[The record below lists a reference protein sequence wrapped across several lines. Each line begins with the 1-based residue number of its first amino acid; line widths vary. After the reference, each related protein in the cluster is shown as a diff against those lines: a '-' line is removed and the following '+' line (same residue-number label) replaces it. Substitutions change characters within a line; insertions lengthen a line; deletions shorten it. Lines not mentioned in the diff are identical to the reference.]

1 MTHPGPS
8 IVDVPVDYA
17 NAKLTAG
24 LGQLICPICARRD
37 EDGIPMEESVK
48 GEETLERVV
57 DELEESVKGEETLE
71 RVVDELSR
79 RGYTEHFKA
88 VEGGLQALGTGQ
100 RFEPKDLVIRGY
112 YRFEGVSDPDDMAI
126 AYAIESRSGVRG
138 ILIDAFGV
146 YSDPTTSEVL
156 KRIPMLGKSAA

>member
-1 MTHPGPS
+1 
-8 IVDVPVDYA
+8 VPVDYA

-37 EDGIPMEESVK
+37 EDGIPM
-48 GEETLERVV
+48 
-57 DELEESVKGEETLE
+57 EESVKGEETLE

-112 YRFEGVSDPDDMAI
+112 YA
-126 AYAIESRSGVRG
+126 SRASPIR
-138 ILIDAFGV
+138 
-146 YSDPTTSEVL
+146 TTWRLRTPS
-156 KRIPMLGKSAA
+156 RAGAGFAAS

>member
-1 MTHPGPS
+1 M
-8 IVDVPVDYA
+8 
-17 NAKLTAG
+17 
-24 LGQLICPICARRD
+24 
-37 EDGIPMEESVK
+37 
-48 GEETLERVV
+48 
-57 DELEESVKGEETLE
+57 EESVKGEETLE

-112 YRFEGVSDPDDMAI
+112 YRFEGISDPDDMAI

-146 YSDPTTSEVL
+146 YADPTTAAAL
-156 KRIPMLGKSAA
+156 KNVPILGKTAA

>member
-1 MTHPGPS
+1 M
-8 IVDVPVDYA
+8 D
-17 NAKLTAG
+17 
-24 LGQLICPICARRD
+24 
-37 EDGIPMEESVK
+37 ESVK
-48 GEETLERVV
+48 NEETL
-57 DELEESVKGEETLE
+57 K

-112 YRFEGVSDPDDMAI
+112 YRFEGISDPDDMAI
-126 AYAIESRSGVRG
+126 AYAVESRSGVRG
-138 ILIDAFGV
+138 VLIDAFGV
-146 YSDPTTSEVL
+146 YSDPRTSEVL

>member
-1 MTHPGPS
+1 M
-8 IVDVPVDYA
+8 D
-17 NAKLTAG
+17 
-24 LGQLICPICARRD
+24 
-37 EDGIPMEESVK
+37 ESVK
-48 GEETLERVV
+48 NEETL
-57 DELEESVKGEETLE
+57 K

-112 YRFEGVSDPDDMAI
+112 YRFEGISDPDDMAI

>member
-1 MTHPGPS
+1 M
-8 IVDVPVDYA
+8 
-17 NAKLTAG
+17 
-24 LGQLICPICARRD
+24 
-37 EDGIPMEESVK
+37 
-48 GEETLERVV
+48 
-57 DELEESVKGEETLE
+57 EESVKGEETLE

-112 YRFEGVSDPDDMAI
+112 YRFEGISDPDDMAI

-156 KRIPMLGKSAA
+156 RRVPMLGKSAA